1 MYVVDVVV
9 TVQSLNVFVI
19 LKRAEREQIPGHI
32 SLCLSYLFRSWPP
45 AAVLIGKIQMSDAN
59 SFQALSL
66 EHCHCFDRHVI
77 LHQDHLCMF
86 AIPIALVILYN
97 TNCFDRQVILHQD
110 HLYVCNICL
119 LWCVET
125 KDCDL
130 WPSNNKCILGTNR
143 HQILVSSTMLCTA
156 LTLTEVQ
163 IIVRKYL
170 ATHIL
175 YCSIHLILSGV
186 NSTTPI
192 LPLPTLAHWVSISES
207 EQASRMA
214 FLPGLKKQI
223 NKVRSGSNWKFDFL
237 KFFSR
242 QISLWARE
250 SAGWKE
256 QNLTMISTGD
266 EDKKIHK
273 RIANIVQ

>member
-1 MYVVDVVV
+1 
-9 TVQSLNVFVI
+9 
-19 LKRAEREQIPGHI
+19 
-32 SLCLSYLFRSWPP
+32 
-45 AAVLIGKIQMSDAN
+45 MS
-59 SFQALSL
+59 
-66 EHCHCFDRHVI
+66 
-77 LHQDHLCMF
+77 
-86 AIPIALVILYN
+86 
-97 TNCFDRQVILHQD
+97 
-110 HLYVCNICL
+110 
-119 LWCVET
+119 
-125 KDCDL
+125 
-130 WPSNNKCILGTNR
+130 
-143 HQILVSSTMLCTA
+143 CTA

-207 EQASRMA
+207 EQAARMA

-223 NKVRSGSNWKFDFL
+223 NKVRSGSSWKFDFL

-250 SAGWKE
+250 SVGWKE

-266 EDKKIHK
+266 EDEKNYLK
-273 RIANIVQ
+273 RVAEIVQWHFKTKIPQSSIFYEQFCSMEKKTDLFNELVDDLQIKTKEYLQPNPMVRAKMAAVKGISMLSGQAKASTYPQVDLQSFSLGLKKCHMFLLCSQKAPWVRQCQPMGTNCRTLTLSEKKSP